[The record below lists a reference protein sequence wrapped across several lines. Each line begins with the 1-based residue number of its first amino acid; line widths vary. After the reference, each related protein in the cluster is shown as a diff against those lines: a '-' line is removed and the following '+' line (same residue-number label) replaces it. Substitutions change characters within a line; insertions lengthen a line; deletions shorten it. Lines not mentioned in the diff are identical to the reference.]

1 MIGGR
6 STSDLK
12 REINELASRL
22 RRLSRRVTVTS
33 QVAASADT
41 MAQESAKRFR
51 IGAFQTPLVSL
62 GGTVSG
68 SVKWSSPM
76 PSDTYKVD
84 ATCPAMGNTVWSYTI
99 TNQTAAGCTVNF
111 TAPVL
116 LSLGTIVIVLAVSP
130 ATSS

>member
-1 MIGGR
+1 LARVADGSR
-6 STSDLK
+6 
-12 REINELASRL
+12 REIADLSSRL
-22 RRLSRRVTVTS
+22 RSLARRLTTVDA
-33 QVAASADT
+33 VAQNANVMGA
-41 MAQESAKRFR
+41 ESAKRFR
-51 IGAFQTPLVSL
+51 IGSFQTPLVSL
-62 GGTVSG
+62 GGQVSG

-76 PSDTYKVD
+76 PSDSYKID

-130 ATSS
+130 ATTS